1 MRASNES
8 TNSDA
13 ATRVPS
19 SMTAWRQ
26 SRYGSAE
33 VVEEACVAV
42 PVPAKGEVLLRVR
55 ATSVNSGDV
64 KVMRGEPLLIRP
76 AFGLRRPRLATRG
89 IDVAGTVVAVGAE
102 VTALKVGDEVMGELA
117 GGALA
122 EYAVAPV
129 ARLTRRP
136 DALAPRDAAAL
147 PVAGGTAWQAL
158 ESAAVERGQRVL
170 VIGAAGGVG
179 HFAVQLAAL
188 RGAEVWAVCG
198 ARAEKL
204 VADLGAVRTFDYR
217 TTDAADL
224 PDGSFDAV
232 IDIAGAAPLRTLRRL
247 VAPLGC
253 TRPRLRRGGTSSR
266 ADRPHPPRHPAL
278 THAWAEDPSA
288 RSSREARGRP
298 RARRTRCGGQH
309 PPFDRA
315 HIRVRGG
322 ARGAGARRSRTHGRQ
337 GRRRNRVALPGIR
350 LRHVREWMPACPS
363 RHLQSAVPE

>member
-26 SRYGSAE
+26 SRYGNAE

-247 VAPLGC
+247 VRRSGALVLVSGEGGRLAGPIGRILRGILLSLTPGPRIRPLAAVAKREVARELAALAAAGSI
-253 TRPRLRRGGTSSR
+253 RPSIERTF
-266 ADRPHPPRHPAL
+266 AF
-278 THAWAEDPSA
+278 AEA
-288 RSSREARGRP
+288 REAL
-298 RARRTRCGGQH
+298 
-309 PPFDRA
+309 A
-315 HIRVRGG
+315 HVE
-322 ARGAGARRSRTHGRQ
+322 AGHTVGKVV
-337 GRRRNRVALPGIR
+337 VAT
-350 LRHVREWMPACPS
+350 A
-363 RHLQSAVPE
+363 